1 MQWWY
6 SHCQEI
12 LGLNG
17 MCCVISTPSVKMYP
31 PVKYNFCCVKQS
43 KPTVRCHTKLILKSK
58 WMTYVSVYITK
69 QGLQL
74 FLIMGC
80 VKILIQSLKWM
91 YTLWGLKSIREN
103 FATESCNWWYRLP
116 AFQLTWR
123 YTWQNSSTQHSWH
136 TLRVKNIHSEGIISW
151 ILLFFRSLLVVSS
164 WEIMQHL
171 CASFS
176 PFANGDN
183 NSTSLVEILWAK
195 RREYTYRI
203 GNRSWHVVLATIFY
217 YHLSF

>member
-31 PVKYNFCCVKQS
+31 PVKYNFYCVKQS

-74 FLIMGC
+74 FLIMCC
-80 VKILIQSLKWM
+80 VKILIQSFKWM

-103 FATESCNWWYRLP
+103 FATESRNWWYRLP

-136 TLRVKNIHSEGIISW
+136 TLRVKNIYSEGIISW
-151 ILLFFRSLLVVSS
+151 ILLFFLVPYWLCHPEKLCNISVPHFPHLQTGIIIVLLL
-164 WEIMQHL
+164 WRFCEPKEGNIH
-171 CASFS
+171 
-176 PFANGDN
+176 
-183 NSTSLVEILWAK
+183 TELV
-195 RREYTYRI
+195 TDP
-203 GNRSWHVVLATIFY
+203 GM
-217 YHLSF
+217 